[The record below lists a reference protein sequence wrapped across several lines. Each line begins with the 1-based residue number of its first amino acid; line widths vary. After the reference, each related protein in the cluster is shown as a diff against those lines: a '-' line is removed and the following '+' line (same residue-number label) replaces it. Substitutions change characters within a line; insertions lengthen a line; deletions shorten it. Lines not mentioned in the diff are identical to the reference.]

1 MKQIVVASNMYPSE
15 KHPTYGIFVRN
26 QVELLRANGVDVT
39 VLANANPDKG
49 KVNLLRKYAG
59 WFFRYMKYVSANRK
73 NISVVHAHYIFP
85 TGVLA
90 MLSKKLWNIPY
101 AVTAHG
107 GDLDQMPSK
116 SPMIRNL
123 TAKILKNADEVIVV
137 GEALKENALALQPIP
152 EDRLHIISMG
162 VDTEIFRPLPASETM
177 GLPVTAEGPA
187 ILYVGNIIRAKGL
200 LELADAFKEVQKNF
214 PEAALYLIG
223 SRKDTAFTE
232 KLNNKIGEL
241 GLQNVHFIDPQPQA
255 EINRWMNA
263 ADVLVLPSHIE
274 GFGLVA
280 LEAMA
285 AGVPVVG
292 SEVGGLKFL
301 LAEKRGV
308 LFVKGDHEGLAAG
321 IQAVLT
327 NKETHLDKEKIQE
340 AVQEHSFSTIAAKLL
355 RLYKGMGS
363 SND

>member
-1 MKQIVVASNMYPSE
+1 MKRIVVASNMFPSE
-15 KHPTYGIFVRN
+15 KHPTYGIFVHN
-26 QVELLRANGVDVT
+26 QVELLRRNGVDVA
-39 VLANANPDKG
+39 VIANANPDKG
-49 KVNLLRKYAG
+49 KANLLRKYAS
-59 WFFRYMKYVSANRK
+59 WFMDYMKYVSANRK
-73 NISVVHAHYIFP
+73 SISAVHAHYIFP
-85 TGVLA
+85 SGVLA
-90 MLSKKLWNIPY
+90 MLSKKIWNIPY

-107 GDLDQMPSK
+107 GDLDQMPNK
-116 SPMIRNL
+116 SPLIRKL
-123 TAKILKNADEVIVV
+123 TASIMKNADEFIVV
-137 GEALKENALALQPIP
+137 GEALKDNALSLQPVP
-152 EDRLHIISMG
+152 EDKLHVISMG
-162 VDTEIFRPLPASETM
+162 VDTEIFKPLPAPETA
-177 GLPVTAEGPA
+177 GLIPSAGPA

-200 LELADAFKEVQKNF
+200 LELADAFKAVQAQT

-223 SRKDTAFTE
+223 SRKDTGFTE
-232 KLNNKIGEL
+232 ELTQKIGEL
-241 GLQNVHFIDPQPQA
+241 GLNNVRFIDPQPQA

-285 AGVPVVG
+285 AGLPVVG

-308 LFVKGDHEGLAAG
+308 LFQKGDSEGLAAG
-321 IQAVLT
+321 IQSVLT
-327 NKETHLDKEKIQE
+327 DKEMHLDEEKIQE
-340 AVQEHSFSTIAAKLL
+340 AVQEHSFSTIVAKLL